1 MDSETQ
7 VFPLILNLKELVK
20 GPTFVAGVV
29 ARLHIVMKADYEQWW
44 MYGVNPGGIAEGGD
58 TQETAYLK
66 FLRAFR
72 EVLADIA
79 SDCHTYEE
87 FLARANAF
95 IMETNDSERADW
107 EAARKA
113 IRAGKPVTDE
123 YVEKLKRVVSDEA
136 PCIEAVR
143 LDVQATA
150 APEQENMVSEPCC
163 TDVSKANCASQDFLE
178 NSKQLAA

>member
-7 VFPLILNLKELVK
+7 VFPLILSLKELVK
-20 GPTFVAGVV
+20 GPTFVAGVM
-29 ARLHIVMKADYEQWW
+29 ARLHIVMKADYDQWW
-44 MYGVNPGGIAEGGD
+44 MYGVNPGGISEGGD

-87 FLARANAF
+87 FMARANAF
-95 IMETNDSERADW
+95 IMETNDSERTDW

-143 LDVQATA
+143 LDVPAMATT
-150 APEQENMVSEPCC
+150 EQEKLVSESCC
-163 TDVSKANCASQDFLE
+163 KDMPTATRANQDFIE
-178 NSKQLAA
+178 NTKQLAA